1 MSSRHY
7 ESANPAN
14 SHSQGPHIPSEKLV
28 ELAIGLV
35 IGEARDKA
43 NEHLVTCSR
52 CSLKM
57 RALYAALEA
66 KFGPPSQGTST
77 PKEEG

>member
-1 MSSRHY
+1 MSSENH
-7 ESANPAN
+7 ESASSAN
-14 SHSQGPHIPSEKLV
+14 SHSQGPHIPSRKLV

-35 IGEARDKA
+35 TAEARDKA

-66 KFGPPSQGTST
+66 KFGPPSQGTSA
-77 PKEEG
+77 PRGEG